1 MTFGAPEWLWGLLLI
16 PLLVALFVS
25 AERRGFRRLQEFVSA
40 RLLPQLAGTVNRP
53 RRMIRFA
60 LQLLGLSLAI
70 ISLAQPR
77 WGYTF
82 EDVKR
87 KGLDLLIAV
96 DTSRSMLSNDVQPN
110 RLERVKLAVQD
121 LINGLQGDRVGLIAF
136 AGRAF
141 LQAPLTIDYDAV
153 VEAIND
159 LDTKSIPEGGT
170 NISSAIALA
179 MQSFGKSATGNRGLI
194 IFTDGE
200 ELSGDAAKLAKEAA
214 DAGVR
219 IFTVGVGTPQG
230 SLIPITGDD
239 GETSFVK
246 DSAGQVVKSKLDD
259 KRLREIA
266 QATGGFYIHL
276 ESGLRTMQQVQ
287 SDGLAKM
294 QAAEMDV
301 RLSRRPIERYEW
313 PLSAALIALA
323 LSILIPERKS
333 ATGRNRRGERVRER
347 RYVPAPVKTAAA
359 TAALLMSLSAFAF
372 AAAPGVDAYRQGKFE
387 DAYSQF
393 QQTLKSHP
401 ESRAEDKLQF
411 DSGAAAY
418 KLKDYSRAL
427 ESFSQALLTRDTGL
441 QSKGHYNLGNTLYQR
456 GETEKS
462 DDKKLKDWT
471 NALDHYQQTLRLDSQ
486 DKDAK
491 DNYEYVKKKLE
502 ELKNKKA
509 QQQPSPS
516 PSPPQKNKQNQQQNK
531 QDRQQQQN
539 QDHQQQQQKQ
549 SQQNQQ
555 QQKDQQQQQNQ
566 QQDQQNQQQQQ
577 NQGQQEKKD
586 QQQQSQD
593 QQSQNESANDKEQ
606 KQNDQA
612 QAKNEQQKKHQQ
624 PGESPSPSPSPDAK
638 KQQANQPSPSPGE
651 RQAEESPSPSEG
663 ENEMP
668 SPSPGEG
675 EGEGAE
681 PSATPAES
689 PQKKFDGEVKGA
701 GEDKSQKPPDKN
713 AQIAEPEPEKEGQM
727 SERQA
732 LALLE
737 SMKDEEA
744 RVRLDERKVK
754 RHVYNDW

>member
-1 MTFGAPEWLWGLLLI
+1 MSFGAQEWLWGLLLT
-16 PLLVALFVS
+16 PLLIALFVR
-25 AERRGFRRLQEFVSA
+25 AERRGLRRLQKFVSA
-40 RLLPQLAGTVNRP
+40 RLLPQLAGTVDRP

-60 LQLLGLSLAI
+60 LQLLGLSFAI

-121 LINGLQGDRVGLIAF
+121 LINELQGDRVGLIAF

-159 LDTKSIPEGGT
+159 LDTKTIPEGGT

-179 MQSFGKSATGNRGLI
+179 MQSFGKSAMGNRAFV

-200 ELSGDAAKLAKEAA
+200 ELSGDAVKMAKEAA

-230 SLIPITGDD
+230 SLIPIAGEN
-239 GETSFVK
+239 GETNFVK
-246 DSAGQVVKSKLDD
+246 DSAGRVVKSKLDD

-276 ESGLRTMQQVQ
+276 EGGPRTMQQVQ
-287 SDGLAKM
+287 SEGLAKM

-313 PLSAALIALA
+313 PLGAALIALA

-333 ATGRNRRGERVRER
+333 ATGRIRRGEHVRER
-347 RYVPAPVKTAAA
+347 RYVPAPIKTAGA
-359 TAALLMSLSAFAF
+359 TAALLMFLSAFAF
-372 AAAPGVDAYRQGKFE
+372 AAAPGIEAYRQGKFE

-393 QQTLKSHP
+393 QQTLKAHP
-401 ESRAEDKLQF
+401 QSRADDKLQF

-418 KLKDYSRAL
+418 KLKDYNKAL

-471 NALDHYQQTLRLDSQ
+471 NALDHYQQTLRLDPQ

-491 DNYEYVKKKLE
+491 DNYEYVKKKIE

-509 QQQPSPS
+509 QQQQPSPS
-516 PSPPQKNKQNQQQNK
+516 PSPPQKNKQNQQNK
-531 QDRQQQQN
+531 Q
-539 QDHQQQQQKQ
+539 
-549 SQQNQQ
+549 
-555 QQKDQQQQQNQ
+555 DQQQQQNQ
-566 QQDQQNQQQQQ
+566 DQQQQKQPQQNQEQQQQNQQNQQQQQ
-577 NQGQQEKKD
+577 QGQGQQEKRD

-593 QQSQNESANDKEQ
+593 QQSQNESANDREK
-606 KQNDQA
+606 KQNEQA
-612 QAKNEQQKKHQQ
+612 QAKNEAQKKQQQQ
-624 PGESPSPSPSPDAK
+624 PGESPSPSPSPGAK

-651 RQAEESPSPSEG
+651 QQAEESPSPGEG

-668 SPSPGEG
+668 SPSPGES

-689 PQKKFDGEVKGA
+689 PQKKFAGEVQGA
-701 GEDKSQKPPDKN
+701 GKDKSQKPPDKN
-713 AQIAEPEPEKEGQM
+713 AQIAETESEKEGQM

-744 RVRLDERKVK
+744 RVQLDERKVR

>member
-1 MTFGAPEWLWGLLLI
+1 MSFGAPEWLWGLLLI
-16 PLLVALFVS
+16 PLLVALFVR
-25 AERRGFRRLQEFVSA
+25 AEQRGLRRLQEFVSP
-40 RLLPQLAGTVNRP
+40 RLLSQLAGTVNRP
-53 RRMIRFA
+53 RRIIKFA

-246 DSAGQVVKSKLDD
+246 DSAGQVVKSKMDD
-259 KRLREIA
+259 KRLGEIA
-266 QATGGFYIHL
+266 QATGGFYVHL
-276 ESGLRTMQQVQ
+276 ENGPRTMRQIQ
-287 SDGLAKM
+287 SEGLIKM

-301 RLSRRPIERYEW
+301 RLSRRSIERYEW
-313 PLSAALIALA
+313 PLDAALIALA
-323 LSILIPERKS
+323 LSILVSERK
-333 ATGRNRRGERVRER
+333 RVRVR
-347 RYVPAPVKTAAA
+347 RSVPAPAHDATHTAAGGPISTAGA
-359 TAALLMSLSAFAF
+359 TAALLMLLSSFAF
-372 AAAPGVDAYRQGKFE
+372 AAAPGIDAYRQGKFE

-401 ESRAEDKLQF
+401 ETSAQDKLQF
-411 DSGAAAY
+411 DSGTAAY
-418 KLKDYSRAL
+418 KLKDYSKAL

-456 GETEKS
+456 GENEKT
-462 DDKKLKDWT
+462 DDKKLSDWT
-471 NALDHYQQTLRLDSQ
+471 NALDHYEQTLKLDPQ
-486 DKDAK
+486 NKEAK
-491 DNYEYVKKKLE
+491 DNYDYVKKKIE
-502 ELKNKKA
+502 ELKNKKS

-516 PSPPQKNKQNQQQNK
+516 PSPPQKDKQK
-531 QDRQQQQN
+531 
-539 QDHQQQQQKQ
+539 QQK
-549 SQQNQQ
+549 NQ
-555 QQKDQQQQQNQ
+555 DQQQQQNQ
-566 QQDQQNQQQQQ
+566 DQQQKQQQQQ
-577 NQGQQEKKD
+577 GQQDKKD

-593 QQSQNESANDKEQ
+593 RQPQDQSSGDKQQKQE

-612 QAKNEQQKKHQQ
+612 QAKNEPQKKQQQQ
-624 PGESPSPSPSPDAK
+624 PSESPSPSPGAE

-651 RQAEESPSPSEG
+651 RQAEESPTPGEG
-663 ENEMP
+663 ENESP

-675 EGEGAE
+675 EDEN
-681 PSATPAES
+681 ATPSVTPGES
-689 PQKKFDGEVKGA
+689 PQKKLAGDVKGA
-701 GEDKSQKPPDKN
+701 GEDKSQQSPDKN
-713 AQIAEPEPEKEGQM
+713 AQIAETEAEKEGQM

-744 RVRLDERKVK
+744 RVQLDERKV
-754 RHVYNDW
+754 RRRVYNDW